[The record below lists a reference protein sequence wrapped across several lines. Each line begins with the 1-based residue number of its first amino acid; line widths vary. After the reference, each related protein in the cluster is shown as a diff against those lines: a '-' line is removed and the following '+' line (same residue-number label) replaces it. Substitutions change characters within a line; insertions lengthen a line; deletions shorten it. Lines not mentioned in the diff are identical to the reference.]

1 MSYSKELLEY
11 GQIVL
16 SRRRQQASY
25 LLEERK
31 NELYSRF
38 PRLKEIELELS
49 TTGYHAIRTA
59 ISGKKGFCQ
68 LEKIKEKNLS
78 LQQERRDILHS
89 INLPDNYLTESFFCS
104 ICHDEGYK
112 NGKRCKCYEKILKEE
127 SFRRLNSQSPL
138 TLCDFSNFDLTYY
151 SSLSRGE
158 ESSPREQMG
167 KILQYCKRYV
177 QTFSPACDN
186 LLMSG
191 RTGLGKTHLSLSIA
205 KAVID
210 KGFGVVYGS
219 APDLLSQ
226 IERQRFS
233 RAEIDLQPL
242 ELILACDLLILDDL
256 GAEFS
261 TSFTNATIYQLM
273 NTRLNKRLPT
283 IISTNLTPQEMLN
296 LYGERVFSRIIGHY
310 IPLFFVGQDIR
321 QKKEQASFS

>member
-127 SFRRLNSQSPL
+127 S
-138 TLCDFSNFDLTYY
+138 
-151 SSLSRGE
+151 
-158 ESSPREQMG
+158 
-167 KILQYCKRYV
+167 
-177 QTFSPACDN
+177 
-186 LLMSG
+186 
-191 RTGLGKTHLSLSIA
+191 
-205 KAVID
+205 
-210 KGFGVVYGS
+210 
-219 APDLLSQ
+219 
-226 IERQRFS
+226 
-233 RAEIDLQPL
+233 
-242 ELILACDLLILDDL
+242 
-256 GAEFS
+256 
-261 TSFTNATIYQLM
+261 
-273 NTRLNKRLPT
+273 
-283 IISTNLTPQEMLN
+283 
-296 LYGERVFSRIIGHY
+296 
-310 IPLFFVGQDIR
+310 
-321 QKKEQASFS
+321 